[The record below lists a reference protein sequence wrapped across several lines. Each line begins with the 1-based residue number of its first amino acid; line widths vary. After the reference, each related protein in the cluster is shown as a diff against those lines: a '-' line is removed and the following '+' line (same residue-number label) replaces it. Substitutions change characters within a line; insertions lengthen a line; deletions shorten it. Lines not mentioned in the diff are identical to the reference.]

1 MAMMPFSSGIND
13 VDRQTLRPS
22 GVLALTATY
31 YPTEMLATGLIK
43 TLVIQTKVENVGGGL
58 TDLLVRVETALD
70 AAATDWCVVQTHA
83 IAAGVVTPSPFTY
96 TVAAPAAQSYLTY
109 VSGATL
115 GLYTRVQVQATF
127 GGAQPTV
134 SVYALRKQV
143 A

>member
-1 MAMMPFSSGIND
+1 MATRSVTVGIND
-13 VDRQTLRPS
+13 IDRQTLRPS
-22 GVLALTATY
+22 GVLAATATY
-31 YPTEMLATGLIK
+31 YPTEMLATGLVK

-58 TDLLVRVETALD
+58 TNLLVRIETALD

-83 IAAGVVTPSPFTY
+83 ISAGVVTPNAFTY
-96 TVAAPAAQSYLTY
+96 TVAAPSAQSYLTY

-115 GLYTRVQVQATF
+115 GLFTRVKVQATF
-127 GGAQPTV
+127 SGAAPTV